1 MTVAAGSL
9 KLLFVAGEAGCVR
22 WQVRVTR
29 ERMQVQAQVKKEGR
43 ERGKI
48 KPTAYFESGYRG
60 ADDQLA
66 RLAEPIGRG
75 EIPGESQA
83 DQRRSHRPGELD
95 LPDRASSLPL
105 RRNDIV
111 HRSLN

>member
-29 ERMQVQAQVKKEGR
+29 EIGMQVQAQVKKEGR
-43 ERGKI
+43 ERRKI
-48 KPTAYFESGYRG
+48 KPTESEYCG

-66 RLAEPIGRG
+66 RLTGPIGQG
-75 EIPGESQA
+75 DIPEESQA
-83 DQRRSHRPGELD
+83 DQRRSHRPANFTCPTEL
-95 LPDRASSLPL
+95 RACCSEETILCTGL
-105 RRNDIV
+105 
-111 HRSLN
+111 